1 MKKVKNKHTVLRGEG
16 SNQHTIYG
24 NFKVESETADFS
36 VISVKEE
43 AELRHEEPNGE
54 FAEHNTLKVDKGVWV
69 MGKQVEYNPFKR
81 TVSQVW
87 D

>member
-1 MKKVKNKHTVLRGEG
+1 MKKANKKTILRGEG

-24 NFKVESETADFS
+24 DFKVKNETDDFTI
-36 VISVKEE
+36 ISVLKD

-69 MGKQVEYNPFKR
+69 MGRQVEFNPFKR
-81 TVSQVW
+81 TISQVW